1 MGIGI
6 KNISVKAGY
15 SYSKYLKD
23 QLKEIQEQAIAQ
35 KAYNSNELTAEQAT
49 AINQVNLARYTRCS
63 GALADQWGLAGDLSN
78 EKLSTIAKLELGQ
91 DPRTSKHVK
100 VKHMTIHT
108 IIDEENNEIVL
119 TKKDIKNK
127 FYTNKFNEEIY
138 FNPKDVKENY
148 QDVRKSA
155 IETTYSLDSSF
166 SYLYQM
172 MTEEQKLK
180 FEIAFMDSA
189 DETRKSVLEPLM
201 KSSTG
206 ERGKTLSYSF
216 MHKDNR
222 DGLPFIHVHDETSNL
237 IQLADGSIRAIE
249 IPEIK
254 ETGFHSKMDSFFKT
268 TFIEKFQERFPE
280 IGIEAYDVD
289 NKEITSQTQSLK
301 DWRVAFDENSL
312 RQIREKST
320 AKESIDKQVKR
331 ELKDLT
337 DTYDDKRL
345 TIDKDVYEGRTTPI
359 QHKRQLENLNK
370 YLEKQ
375 STFITSRKHKAEIQ
389 HFQKNS
395 KKSES
400 TTDKDSRMVQTVSS
414 MNLRL
419 KNIKDAGITFV
430 KKTDIEIMSELTN
443 INPFFTKN
451 EMITEFSKSYG
462 KAGAA
467 KAEELLLMLRE
478 TKQLID
484 GGYSTQST
492 HQEKFTLK
500 SLCDQEVQNLK
511 LMRNQFEEKRELK
524 VNNVLSKIA
533 GLEKASNKQ
542 LNAEQKD
549 FIHSVFNDKN
559 ASIVVGVPGAGKSLA
574 MSFAC
579 DIANFHGHRIIG
591 IAPTGKVATAI
602 ANDTS
607 ASMAMTVDKLNLEIQ
622 KGKLQLD
629 KNDILFL
636 DEASM
641 VGTRNWNQLLN
652 NLNGAKIV
660 VIGDP
665 NQIQSVAV
673 GNTLNEFLNDS
684 NIHKEVKYLTEI
696 RRQQNDVAKEIAT
709 ATSLKNEYRSGD
721 YAEVKKSG
729 EHIDKAINTME
740 RHDKVKNT
748 FTTTSEKIAAISSD
762 YLSNVNDFKDK
773 LILATTNE
781 SISRLN
787 QSIQQERLFRNE
799 VGGQSL
805 SNGQEDFHK
814 GDRVVLKKNKK
825 GDFNNGDFGTIRS
838 INNGIATIKLDNNK
852 TKEVKI
858 EEGSKIG
865 LAYATSI
872 HKSQGMTIND
882 TFIYGEDSRVNNSEL
897 FNVASTR
904 NRNDVYLYTTKAEFS
919 KVVQSFKRT
928 NDKVSLIGL
937 ADKQPEITPAPTRTR
952 FNKYLEQMKEESI
965 KKIEAKASSIEVP
978 SPVANENTKPNAQ
991 GLLEKMTAAT
1001 TRKYPTHKP
1010 HNGRSI

>member
-1 MGIGI
+1 MIGI
-6 KNISVKAGY
+6 KNISVKSGY

-23 QLKEIQEQAIAQ
+23 QLKEIEEQAIAQ

-63 GALADQWGLAGDLSN
+63 GALADQWGLSGDLSN
-78 EKLSTIAKLELGQ
+78 EKLNTIAKLELGQ

-108 IIDEENNEIVL
+108 ITDKENNEVEL

-127 FYTNKFNEEIY
+127 FYTNKFNEKIS
-138 FNPKDVKENY
+138 FNPKNVKENY

-155 IETTYSLDSSF
+155 IETTYTLDSSF

-172 MTEEQKLK
+172 MTEEQQLK

-189 DETRKSVLEPLM
+189 DETRKLVLEPLM

-206 ERGKTLSYSF
+206 ETGKTMSYSF

-222 DGLPFIHVHDETSNL
+222 DGLPFIHIHDETSNL
-237 IQLADGSIRAIE
+237 IQLADGGIRAIE

-254 ETGFHSKMDSFFKT
+254 ETAFHSKMDSIFKT
-268 TFIEKFQERFPE
+268 NFIEKFKELFPE
-280 IGIEAYDVD
+280 FCIEAYDIE
-289 NKEITSQTQSLK
+289 NKEITSQMQSVK
-301 DWRVAFDENSL
+301 DWRVAFDEKSL
-312 RQIREKST
+312 CKIREKST
-320 AKESIDKQVKR
+320 AKEKIDKQVKI
-331 ELKDLT
+331 ELKDISEI
-337 DTYDDKRL
+337 YESKKAI
-345 TIDKDVYEGRTTPI
+345 IDEDVYQERTTPE

-370 YLEKQ
+370 YFEKE
-375 STFITSRKHKAEIQ
+375 STFINSRKHKADI
-389 HFQKNS
+389 HSHQKNS
-395 KKSES
+395 KKLES
-400 TTDKDSRMVQTVSS
+400 TTDKNNRMNETVLS
-414 MNLRL
+414 LDLKL
-419 KNIKDAGITFV
+419 KNIKDAGVTFV
-430 KKTDIEIMSELTN
+430 NKSDTEILEELTN

-451 EMITEFSKSYG
+451 ELITEFSKSHG

-467 KAEELLLMLRE
+467 KAEELLLKLRE
-478 TKQLID
+478 TKQIID

-500 SLCDQEVQNLK
+500 SLCDQEVKNLK
-511 LMRNQFEEKRELK
+511 LMRNQFEQKREIK
-524 VNNVLSKIA
+524 VHNLLSKIS
-533 GLEKASNKQ
+533 GLERVSNKQ
-542 LNAEQKD
+542 LNAEQKE

-579 DIANFHGHRIIG
+579 DIANFNGHRTIG

-629 KNDILFL
+629 KHDILFL

-641 VGTRNWNQLLN
+641 VGTRNWNQLLS

-665 NQIQSVAV
+665 NQIQSVSV
-673 GNTLNEFLNDS
+673 GNTLNEFLKDNS
-684 NIHKEVKYLTEI
+684 IHKEVKYLTEI

-709 ATSLKNEYRSGD
+709 VTSLKNEYRTGD
-721 YAEVKKSG
+721 YAEIKKSG
-729 EHIDKAINTME
+729 EHIEKAINTME
-740 RHDKVKNT
+740 LHGRVKNT
-748 FTTTSEKIAAISSD
+748 FATTSEKITAISAD
-762 YLSNVNDFKDK
+762 YLSNTNDFKDK

-781 SISRLN
+781 SISRIN
-787 QSIQQERLFRNE
+787 ESIQGQRLSKNE
-799 VGGQSL
+799 LKGSPL
-805 SNGQEDFHK
+805 SNGQESFYI

-825 GDFNNGDFGTIRS
+825 GEYNNGDFGTIRS
-838 INNGIATIKLDNNK
+838 IKDGIATIKLDNNK

-858 EEGSKIG
+858 EEDLKIG

-882 TFIYGEDSRVNNSEL
+882 TLIFGEDSRVNNSEL

-904 NRNDVYLYTTKAEFS
+904 NRNNVYMYTTKTEFD

-928 NDKVSLIGL
+928 NDKVSLIDL
-937 ADKQPEITPAPTRTR
+937 AEKPSLAKEWFENKKQQKKENSTINQEEVKHPVITAPAPLTNEEIREKNAQVLHER
-952 FNKYLEQMKEESI
+952 LNK
-965 KKIEAKASSIEVP
+965 A
-978 SPVANENTKPNAQ
+978 TKP
-991 GLLEKMTAAT
+991 KP
-1001 TRKYPTHKP
+1001 RPTPNNVKIM
-1010 HNGRSI
+1010 GY

>member
-1 MGIGI
+1 MIGI
-6 KNISVKAGY
+6 KNISVKSGY

-23 QLKEIQEQAIAQ
+23 QLKEIEEQAIAQ

-63 GALADQWGLAGDLSN
+63 GALADQWGLSGDLSN
-78 EKLSTIAKLELGQ
+78 EKLNTIAKLELGQ

-108 IIDEENNEIVL
+108 ITDEENNEVEL

-127 FYTNKFNEEIY
+127 FYTNKFNEKIS

-155 IETTYSLDSSF
+155 IETTYTLDSSF

-172 MTEEQKLK
+172 MTEEQQLK

-206 ERGKTLSYSF
+206 ETGKTMSYSF

-222 DGLPFIHVHDETSNL
+222 DGLPFIHIHDETSNL
-237 IQLADGSIRAIE
+237 IQLTDGGIRAIE

-254 ETGFHSKMDSFFKT
+254 ETAFHSKMDSIFKT
-268 TFIEKFQERFPE
+268 NFIEKFKELFPE
-280 IGIEAYDVD
+280 FGIEAYDIE
-289 NKEITSQTQSLK
+289 NKEITSQTQSVK
-301 DWRVAFDENSL
+301 DWRVAFDEKSL
-312 RQIREKST
+312 CKIREKST
-320 AKESIDKQVKR
+320 AKEKIDKQVKI
-331 ELKDLT
+331 ELKDLSEI
-337 DTYDDKRL
+337 YESKKAI
-345 TIDKDVYEGRTTPI
+345 IDEDVYQKRTTPE

-370 YLEKQ
+370 YFEKE
-375 STFITSRKHKAEIQ
+375 STFINSRKHKADI
-389 HFQKNS
+389 HSHQKNS
-395 KKSES
+395 KKLES
-400 TTDKDSRMVQTVSS
+400 TTDKDNRMNETVLS
-414 MNLRL
+414 LDL
-419 KNIKDAGITFV
+419 KLKKIKDAGVTFV
-430 KKTDIEIMSELTN
+430 NKSDTEILEELTN

-451 EMITEFSKSYG
+451 ELITEFSKSHG

-467 KAEELLLMLRE
+467 KAEELLLKLRE
-478 TKQLID
+478 TKQIID

-500 SLCDQEVQNLK
+500 SLCDQEVKNLK
-511 LMRNQFEEKRELK
+511 LMRNQFEQKREIK
-524 VNNVLSKIA
+524 VHNLLSKIS
-533 GLEKASNKQ
+533 GLERVSNKQ
-542 LNAEQKD
+542 LNAEQKE

-579 DIANFHGHRIIG
+579 DIANFNGHRTIG

-641 VGTRNWNQLLN
+641 VGTRNWNQLLS

-665 NQIQSVAV
+665 NQIQSVSV
-673 GNTLNEFLNDS
+673 GNTLNEFLKDNS
-684 NIHKEVKYLTEI
+684 IHKEVKYLTEI

-709 ATSLKNEYRSGD
+709 ATSLKNEYRTGD
-721 YAEVKKSG
+721 YAEIKKSG
-729 EHIDKAINTME
+729 EHIEKAINTME
-740 RHDKVKNT
+740 LHGRVKNT
-748 FTTTSEKIAAISSD
+748 FATTSVKITAISAD
-762 YLSNVNDFKDK
+762 YLSNTNDFKDK

-781 SISRLN
+781 SISRIN
-787 QSIQQERLFRNE
+787 ESIQGQRLSKNE
-799 VGGQSL
+799 LKGSPL
-805 SNGQEDFHK
+805 SNGQESFYI

-825 GDFNNGDFGTIRS
+825 GEYNNGDFGTIRS
-838 INNGIATIKLDNNK
+838 IKDGIATIKLDNNK

-858 EEGSKIG
+858 EEGLKIG

-882 TFIYGEDSRVNNSEL
+882 TLIFGEDSRVNNSEL

-904 NRNDVYLYTTKAEFS
+904 NRNNVYIYTTKTEFD

-928 NDKVSLIGL
+928 NDKVSLIDL
-937 ADKQPEITPAPTRTR
+937 AEKPSLAKEWFENKKQQKKENLTINQEEVKQPVITTPAPLTNEEIREKNAQVLHER
-952 FNKYLEQMKEESI
+952 LNK
-965 KKIEAKASSIEVP
+965 A
-978 SPVANENTKPNAQ
+978 TKP
-991 GLLEKMTAAT
+991 KP
-1001 TRKYPTHKP
+1001 RPTPNNVKIM
-1010 HNGRSI
+1010 GY